1 MSKDINPKKQTQKQI
16 EERIKYFMKIQSNK
30 NVKPKNLNRIPNLSD
45 YSTLIDPI
53 NISNE
58 SSKAIFINNL
68 TLIMN
73 NNRIESVKNNIPSGV
88 NNITNKKTN
97 DSTISTQTI
106 NNLNIPI
113 RKTLSIPVS
122 KELAKY
128 TEPSLKK
135 KRIIKINS

>member
-1 MSKDINPKKQTQKQI
+1 MSKDTNPKKQIQKEI
-16 EERIKYFMKIQSNK
+16 EERIKYFMKLQSTS
-30 NVKPKNLNRIPNLSD
+30 NVKAKKLNRIPNFSD

-53 NISNE
+53 NIPNE
-58 SSKAIFINNL
+58 SSNAIFINNL

-73 NNRIESVKNNIPSGV
+73 NNRIESIKNNIPNGL

-97 DSTISTQTI
+97 ESTISTQTI
-106 NNLNIPI
+106 NHLNIPI
-113 RKTLSIPVS
+113 KKSVSIPVS

-135 KRIIKINS
+135 KNY